1 MEYNRMEG
9 RKIKMKE
16 VRRFVSLN
24 VKDQPV
30 TKVLETIQESLDQN
44 LIYSKTVLTNQKGD
58 EHLIT
63 ARIDKVDSETALV
76 MITKM
81 IGMVVEEF
89 ENGHLVIK
97 APDPDDLDRDEFGDD
112 SEDLPF

>member
-1 MEYNRMEG
+1 
-9 RKIKMKE
+9 MKE
-16 VRRFVSLN
+16 VRKMLSLN

-97 APDPDDLDRDEFGDD
+97 APDPDDDLDLDGFDEGD
-112 SEDLPF
+112 EDLPF